1 MQPLVSIATPVYNAM
16 PYLCSYLDS
25 LIEQSWDNIQ
35 LILVDDE
42 STDGSADC
50 IRSNMDRLE
59 KRFSRFSFISIPHAG
74 QAAAMNRALG
84 LVEGEYFTWC
94 DADDLLTPRSIEAR
108 VRYLIG
114 NPDVSMVRSN
124 GLRVDA
130 ENLKELGEYAKAD
143 DKVKKNIFD
152 DLLLDK
158 TYCFAGC
165 YMVRTQMLFSCY
177 PDKKIPVSAEGQNLQ
192 LLLPVASRTDCGY
205 VDGILHFYRIHGD
218 SHSQRKRSYSESL
231 TRIRNFTKLRL
242 EVLNYCAVDIQR
254 YKIVVEQIEKQS
266 IRQLA
271 ADAVRKVR
279 SEGNGNCCS

>member
-16 PYLCSYLDS
+16 PYLGSYLES
-25 LIEQSWDNIQ
+25 LINQSYENIQ

-42 STDGSADC
+42 STDESAAC
-50 IRSNMDRLE
+50 IRSYMDRLE
-59 KRFSRFSFISIPHAG
+59 KRFSSFSFISIPHAG
-74 QAAAMNRALG
+74 QAAAMNRALS

-94 DADDLLTPRSIEAR
+94 DADDLLEKRSIEAR
-108 VRYLIG
+108 VRYLIE

-130 ENLKELGEYAKAD
+130 LSLSKMGEYAIAA

-152 DLLLDK
+152 DLLLDR

-165 YMVRTQMLFSCY
+165 YMVRTKMLFSCY
-177 PDKKIPVSAEGQNLQ
+177 PDKRIPVSAEGQNLQ
-192 LLLPVASRTDCGY
+192 LLLPVASRTECGY
-205 VDGILHFYRIHGD
+205 VDKILHYYRIHSD

-242 EVLNYCAVDIQR
+242 EILDYCAVDTQR
-254 YKIVVEQIEKQS
+254 YKIVVEQIERQS

-271 ADAVRKVR
+271 CDAVRKVR

>member
-16 PYLCSYLDS
+16 PYLSSYLDS
-25 LIEQSWDNIQ
+25 LIDQSYENIQ

-50 IRSNMDRLE
+50 IRSYKDRLE
-59 KRFSRFSFISIPHAG
+59 KRFSSFSFISIPHAG

-94 DADDLLTPRSIEAR
+94 DADDLLEKQSIEAR
-108 VRYLIG
+108 VKYLME

-130 ENLKELGEYAKAD
+130 ASLREMGEYASSS

-165 YMVRTQMLFSCY
+165 YMVRTKMLFSCY

-192 LLLPVASRTDCGY
+192 LLLPVASRTECGY
-205 VDGILHFYRIHGD
+205 VEGILHYYRIHGD

-231 TRIRNFTKLRL
+231 TRIKNFTKLRL
-242 EVLNYCAVDIQR
+242 EILEYCAVDTQR
-254 YKIVVEQIEKQS
+254 YKIVVEQIERQS

-271 ADAVRKVR
+271 CDAVRKVR

>member
-16 PYLCSYLDS
+16 PYLSSYLDS
-25 LIEQSWDNIQ
+25 LIDQSYENIQ

-50 IRSNMDRLE
+50 IRSYKDRLE
-59 KRFSRFSFISIPHAG
+59 KRFSYFSFISIPHAG

-94 DADDLLTPRSIEAR
+94 DADDLLTPQSIEAK
-108 VRYLIG
+108 VRYLIE
-114 NPDVSMVRSN
+114 NQDVSLVRGN

-130 ENLKELGEYAKAD
+130 ASLREMGEYASSS

-152 DLLLDK
+152 DLLLDR

-165 YMVRTQMLFSCY
+165 YMVRTKMLFSCY

-192 LLLPVASRTDCGY
+192 FLLPVASRTECGY
-205 VDGILHFYRIHGD
+205 VEGILHYYRIHGD

-231 TRIRNFTKLRL
+231 TRIKNFTKLRL
-242 EVLNYCAVDIQR
+242 EILDYCAVDTQR
-254 YKIVVEQIEKQS
+254 YKIVVEQIERQS

-271 ADAVRKVR
+271 GDAVRKVR